1 VNVLLPALLLFL
13 FGNLAAGL
21 WRVHRGPTAADRM
34 LSALLIGSTSVA
46 VVLLL
51 AEWQQLA
58 ALRVAALLVVMLA
71 AVLSIAFAAIAQGAR
86 TSAPAGTP
94 RDAPQGAQ
102 ARPPTSPLADPAAER

>member
-13 FGNLAAGL
+13 FGNLVAGL

-46 VVLLL
+46 AVLLL

-58 ALRVAALLVVMLA
+58 ALRVVSLLIVMLA
-71 AVLSIAFAAIAQGAR
+71 AVISIAYAAIAQGA
-86 TSAPAGTP
+86 PAG
-94 RDAPQGAQ
+94 AAGA
-102 ARPPTSPLADPAAER
+102 AAAAAAEAAAGAAAGAHGRAAGER